1 MKNLVALNQL
11 YKSFEKV
18 ERKKLINDKLF
29 PNYSEDDLYA
39 LDSLINLFSEEEK
52 LPSLFENFL
61 FSYHLPRL
69 NKELDLLKAVLKTN
83 TDEKI
88 IVNIEL
94 KKSSKEK
101 RKLKKQLKDNSF
113 YFKRISESNNVKF
126 HLIGYMADTKQF
138 IKYDNDQ
145 ISDIDKETVG
155 KLLYDLKTFKMFD
168 IQDVFN
174 VNNIL
179 LSPLNECDRF
189 VKKDYILT
197 QQQLD
202 LQKKILDSSKKVIR
216 VTGSA
221 GSGKTL
227 LLYDTVRKLTD
238 KGDKILVVPCHT
250 KARAHE
256 ELAKRI
262 GFTSIGIGNL
272 VRKKDELDSFDLI
285 FVDEGQRM
293 SKKQINLVINKLE
306 NGKVRKII
314 FFYDPLQWLKENERD
329 ISSYLETIKKEDSD
343 DYKLNGSIRSN
354 YFLTLFIIRLFNLN
368 KKNVRNKK
376 LIDAIKNDFLRN
388 NHRIEDNIKVYY
400 FDNNQHAREFMSN
413 CKQVLGSTP
422 IYYTPS
428 KMGVHEG
435 RTITYDEPIDTCLTH
450 EDINP
455 HKYMGQEF
463 DSVTVAIDSR
473 FLYDE
478 NRGLVLDSLCNAS
491 DPVQMLYQIFTR
503 ARNELNIVVVNNT
516 QLYIDIINIKK
527 LTRDEVDEWVSNKC

>member
-11 YKSFEKV
+11 YKSFEEV
-18 ERKKLINDKLF
+18 ERKKLINDEFF

-101 RKLKKQLKDNSF
+101 SKLKKQLKNNSF
-113 YFKRISESNNVKF
+113 YFKRISRSNNVKF

-155 KLLYDLKTFKMFD
+155 KLLYDLKTFKIFD

-202 LQKKILDSSKKVIR
+202 LQKKILDSSKKVVR

-238 KGDKILVVPCHT
+238 KGDKILVIPCHT
-250 KARAHE
+250 KAPAHE

-272 VRKKDELDSFDLI
+272 VNKKVELDSFDLI

-293 SKKQINLVINKLE
+293 SKKQINLVTSNLE

-329 ISSYLETIKKEDSD
+329 ISSYLETKNKEDSD

-354 YFLTLFIIRLFNLN
+354 YFLTLFIIKLFNLN
-368 KKNVRNKK
+368 KKNVRNEK
-376 LIDAIKNDFLRN
+376 LINAIKNDFLRN

-400 FDNNQHAREFMSN
+400 FNNNQHAREFMSN
-413 CKQVLGSTP
+413 CKQALGSTP

-435 RTITYDEPIDTCLTH
+435 RTVTYDEPIDTCLTH
-450 EDINP
+450 KNINP

-516 QLYIDIINIKK
+516 QLYIDIMNIKK
-527 LTRDEVDEWVSNKC
+527 LTRDEIRTWMVSNR

>member
-11 YKSFEKV
+11 YKSFEEV
-18 ERKKLINDKLF
+18 ERKKLIKDKFF

-155 KLLYDLKTFKMFD
+155 KLLYDLITFKMFD

-202 LQKKILDSSKKVIR
+202 LQKKILDSSKKVVR

-238 KGDKILVVPCHT
+238 KGDKILVIPCHT
-250 KARAHE
+250 KAPAHE

-272 VRKKDELDSFDLI
+272 VNKKVELDSFDLI

-293 SKKQINLVINKLE
+293 SKKQINLVTSKLE
-306 NGKVRKII
+306 NEKVRKII

-329 ISSYLETIKKEDSD
+329 ISSYLETINKEDSD

-354 YFLTLFIIRLFNLN
+354 YFLTLFIIKLFNLN
-368 KKNVRNKK
+368 KKNVKNEK
-376 LIDAIKNDFLRN
+376 LIDTIKNDFLRN

-400 FDNNQHAREFMSN
+400 FNNNQHAREFMSN

-435 RTITYDEPIDTCLTH
+435 STVTYDEPIDTCLTH
-450 EDINP
+450 KNINP

-473 FLYDE
+473 FLYDG

-516 QLYIDIINIKK
+516 QLYIDIMNIKK
-527 LTRDEVDEWVSNKC
+527 LTRDEIRTWMVSNR